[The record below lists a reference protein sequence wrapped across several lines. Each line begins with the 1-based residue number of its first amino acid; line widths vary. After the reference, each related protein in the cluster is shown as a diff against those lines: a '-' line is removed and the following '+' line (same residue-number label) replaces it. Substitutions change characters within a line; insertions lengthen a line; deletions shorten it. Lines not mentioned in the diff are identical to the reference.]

1 MEQEKKYTKDEIFKE
16 LSKIDLSNQIKQK
29 LGLNYLSWANAWKI
43 LKEHFPNAF
52 YTIYK
57 HKTTTNEQVVTN
69 DNGITTTV
77 VRSYE
82 DEIPYFT
89 DGKTCWVEVGVT
101 IEGFEEVEIF
111 PIMDNRNNA
120 VRVESVTL
128 TAVNKA
134 IQRAFV
140 KACARHGLGIYI
152 YAGEDLP
159 DDDKTLP
166 NVKEIMNK
174 ADTLVMVKLDQA
186 AFDKMKADVITKV
199 QKNYKGLSNDVVA
212 YVSDLFKGKRLS
224 TLTIEDADNLQK
236 LNFFLDEISKGM

>member
-57 HKTTTNEQVVTN
+57 HKISNNEQIVVN
-69 DNGITTTV
+69 DNGITTTT
-77 VRSYE
+77 VRTYE

-120 VRVESVTL
+120 VRIESVTL

-140 KACARHGLGIYI
+140 KACARHGLGLYI

-174 ADTLVMVKLDQA
+174 ADTLTLVKLDQV
-186 AFDKMKADVITKV
+186 AFDKMKADVIVKV

-212 YVSDLFKGKRLS
+212 YVGDLFKGKRLS

>member
-57 HKTTTNEQVVTN
+57 HKTTTSEQVVTN

-77 VRSYE
+77 VRNYE

-120 VRVESVTL
+120 VRIESVTL

-140 KACARHGLGIYI
+140 KACARHGLGLYI

-174 ADTLVMVKLDQA
+174 ADTLTLVKLDQT
-186 AFDKMKADVITKV
+186 AFDKMKADVIVKV

-212 YVSDLFKGKRLS
+212 YVGDLFKGKRLS

-236 LNFFLDEISKGM
+236 LNFFLDEIAKGM

>member
-57 HKTTTNEQVVTN
+57 HKTTTSEQVVTN

-77 VRSYE
+77 VRNYE

-140 KACARHGLGIYI
+140 KACARHGLGLYI

-174 ADTLVMVKLDQA
+174 ADTLAMVKLDQA

-224 TLTIEDADNLQK
+224 TLIIEDADNLQK

>member
-120 VRVESVTL
+120 VRIESVTL

-140 KACARHGLGIYI
+140 KACARHGLGLYI

-212 YVSDLFKGKRLS
+212 YVGDLFKGKRLS

>member
-140 KACARHGLGIYI
+140 KACARHGLGLYI

>member
-1 MEQEKKYTKDEIFKE
+1 
-16 LSKIDLSNQIKQK
+16 
-29 LGLNYLSWANAWKI
+29 
-43 LKEHFPNAF
+43 
-52 YTIYK
+52 
-57 HKTTTNEQVVTN
+57 
-69 DNGITTTV
+69 
-77 VRSYE
+77 
-82 DEIPYFT
+82 
-89 DGKTCWVEVGVT
+89 
-101 IEGFEEVEIF
+101 
-111 PIMDNRNNA
+111 MDNRNNA

-140 KACARHGLGIYI
+140 KACARHGLGLYI

-174 ADTLVMVKLDQA
+174 ADTLAMVKLDQA

-224 TLTIEDADNLQK
+224 TLIIEDADNLQK

>member
-57 HKTTTNEQVVTN
+57 HKTTTSEQVVTN

-77 VRSYE
+77 VRNYE

-120 VRVESVTL
+120 VRIESVTL

-140 KACARHGLGIYI
+140 KACARHGLGLYI

-174 ADTLVMVKLDQA
+174 ADTLTLVKLDQT
-186 AFDKMKADVITKV
+186 AFDKMKTDVITKV

-212 YVSDLFKGKRLS
+212 YVGDLFKGKRLS

>member
-57 HKTTTNEQVVTN
+57 HKTTTSEQVVTN

-77 VRSYE
+77 VRNYE

-120 VRVESVTL
+120 VRIESVTL

-140 KACARHGLGIYI
+140 KACARHGLGLYI

-174 ADTLVMVKLDQA
+174 ADTLTLIKLDQT
-186 AFDKMKADVITKV
+186 AFDKMKADVIIKV

-212 YVSDLFKGKRLS
+212 YVGDLFKGKRLS

>member
-57 HKTTTNEQVVTN
+57 HKITTSEQVVIN
-69 DNGITTTV
+69 DNGLTTTV
-77 VRSYE
+77 VKNYE

-120 VRVESVTL
+120 VRIESVTL

-140 KACARHGLGIYI
+140 KACARHGLGLYI

-174 ADTLVMVKLDQA
+174 ADTLTLVKLDQV
-186 AFDKMKADVITKV
+186 AFDKMKADVIVKV

-212 YVSDLFKGKRLS
+212 YVGDLFKGKRLS

>member
-57 HKTTTNEQVVTN
+57 HKITTSEQVVIN
-69 DNGITTTV
+69 DNGLTTTV
-77 VRSYE
+77 VKNYE

-140 KACARHGLGIYI
+140 KACARHGLGLYI

-174 ADTLVMVKLDQA
+174 ADTLTLVKLDQV
-186 AFDKMKADVITKV
+186 AFDKMKADVIVKV

-212 YVSDLFKGKRLS
+212 YVGDLFKGKRLS

>member
-57 HKTTTNEQVVTN
+57 HKTTTSEQVVTN

-77 VRSYE
+77 VRNYE

-120 VRVESVTL
+120 VRIESVTL

-140 KACARHGLGIYI
+140 KACARHGLGLYI

-174 ADTLVMVKLDQA
+174 ADTLTLIKLDQT

-212 YVSDLFKGKRLS
+212 YVGDLFKGKRLS

>member
-101 IEGFEEVEIF
+101 IESFEEVEIF

-140 KACARHGLGIYI
+140 KACARHGLGLYI

-174 ADTLVMVKLDQA
+174 ADTLAMVKLDQA
-186 AFDKMKADVITKV
+186 AFDKMKADVIIKV

>member
-69 DNGITTTV
+69 DNGVTTTV

-120 VRVESVTL
+120 VRIESVTL

-140 KACARHGLGIYI
+140 KACARHGLGLYI

-159 DDDKTLP
+159 DNDKTLP

-212 YVSDLFKGKRLS
+212 YVGDLFKDKRLS

>member
-120 VRVESVTL
+120 VRIESVTL

-140 KACARHGLGIYI
+140 KACARHGLGLYI

-186 AFDKMKADVITKV
+186 SFDKMKADVITKV

-212 YVSDLFKGKRLS
+212 YVGDLFKGKRLS